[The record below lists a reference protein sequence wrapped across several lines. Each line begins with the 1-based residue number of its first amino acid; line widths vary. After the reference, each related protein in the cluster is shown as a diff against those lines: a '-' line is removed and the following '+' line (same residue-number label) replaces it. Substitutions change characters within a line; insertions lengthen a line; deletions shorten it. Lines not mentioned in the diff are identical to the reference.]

1 MDAKLVISSLA
12 HVIEAMKK
20 TEYIAGYKL
29 LASGPDSFAAK
40 PRALHLKIA
49 RAG

>member
-29 LASGPDSFAAK
+29 LASGPDSFAA
-40 PRALHLKIA
+40 RALLLKIA